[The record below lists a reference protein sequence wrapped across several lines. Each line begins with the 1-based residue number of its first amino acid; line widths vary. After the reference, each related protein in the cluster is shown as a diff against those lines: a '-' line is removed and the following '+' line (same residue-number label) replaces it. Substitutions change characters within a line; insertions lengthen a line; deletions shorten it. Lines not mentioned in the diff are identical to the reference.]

1 LASMNSTTGQP
12 DRTFSYFYDSTQ
24 GRGLFNPNSPD
35 AWSATLIATDV
46 VSFDVQILSPQSG
59 TADFTDI
66 PGGVFDTALSTNSYT
81 INAVKITLRVWDL
94 KTRQTRQVSIIQD
107 M

>member
-1 LASMNSTTGQP
+1 MNSTTGQP

-24 GRGLFNPNSPD
+24 GRGLFNPSSPD
-35 AWSATLIATDV
+35 IWSATLIATDV

-66 PGGVFDTALSTNSYT
+66 PGGVFDTAIQQPYT
-81 INAVKITLRVWDL
+81 INAVKITLRVYDL